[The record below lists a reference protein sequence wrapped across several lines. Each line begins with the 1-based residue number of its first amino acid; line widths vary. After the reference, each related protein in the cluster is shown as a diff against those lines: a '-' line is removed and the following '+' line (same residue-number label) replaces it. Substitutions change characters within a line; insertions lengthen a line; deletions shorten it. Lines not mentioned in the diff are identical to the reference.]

1 MKFVTPIVLAPVLLI
16 SIASLPFIT
25 GCGSPATSSVEATP
39 VASIDKSLYTLEE
52 EPEGAL
58 GVIEARESAADG
70 APVII
75 VGRIGGAVNPWVEGR
90 AAFTLLDASIS
101 VVAEGEDAEEGEICV
116 GDCCATERTG
126 CTTLVKVVDQS
137 GKLLAID
144 SRKLFEV
151 KVEDMVVVK
160 GIVKKDDSGN
170 FSLLANGVYVRR

>member
-1 MKFVTPIVLAPVLLI
+1 MIGFFACTAHVVDIGGRGFGADGKSVFEEGLQIPIMKFVTPIVLAPVLLI

-101 VVAEGEDAEEGEICV
+101 VVAEGEDAEVIGFYV
-116 GDCCATERTG
+116 GADT
-126 CTTLVKVVDQS
+126 V
-137 GKLLAID
+137 
-144 SRKLFEV
+144 
-151 KVEDMVVVK
+151 
-160 GIVKKDDSGN
+160 
-170 FSLLANGVYVRR
+170 